1 MVSSHP
7 LEISLPGSPVT
18 AQLGCSTQEFL
29 EKMMVSD
36 EDMASHQSLRPSIKE
51 EHKTLEKISGK
62 LERNL
67 KPRLSCPICN
77 KQVVYIDAH
86 TRKFHAANI
95 GPWLS
100 LGFQAPV
107 QKTAEVLKRAVASNQ
122 PKNNVGGDAAVP
134 DAAVPKECQ
143 YAETRYGGH
152 PVISLSLQ
160 EKLGKLTAL
169 SVSLVSQQTQE
180 KNYKDETK
188 LKNSENEMQEA
199 KKVNIHESPKKVK
212 KIEMLGMN
220 VTNKENMVVFWIKL
234 CDNNVYSFNSS
245 REFHGMFMVG
255 KRVKV
260 ASVRRMVSAKLGMRK
275 ERVVLGLVGGLEEL
289 EDWQEVSQVGLAGN
303 TLSVSILK

>member
-29 EKMMVSD
+29 EKMMGSD
-36 EDMASHQSLRPSIKE
+36 EDMASHQSLCASIQE

-62 LERNL
+62 VERNL

-100 LGFQAPV
+100 LGFQAPA
-107 QKTAEVLKRAVASNQ
+107 QKTAEALKMAVASNQ
-122 PKNNVGGDAAVP
+122 QKNHVGDDAIT
-134 DAAVPKECQ
+134 AVPKECQ
-143 YAETRYGGH
+143 YAETRYGGF
-152 PVISLSLQ
+152 PVLSLSLQ

-180 KNYKDETK
+180 KSSTDETNWK
-188 LKNSENEMQEA
+188 KSENEIKEA
-199 KKVNIHESPKKVK
+199 EKVNINESPKKVK

-220 VTNKENMVVFWIKL
+220 VTNKENLVVFWIKL
-234 CDNNVYSFNSS
+234 CGNNVYSFDSS

-255 KRVKV
+255 KKVKV
-260 ASVRRMVSAKLGMRK
+260 ASVRRMVSAKLGMKK